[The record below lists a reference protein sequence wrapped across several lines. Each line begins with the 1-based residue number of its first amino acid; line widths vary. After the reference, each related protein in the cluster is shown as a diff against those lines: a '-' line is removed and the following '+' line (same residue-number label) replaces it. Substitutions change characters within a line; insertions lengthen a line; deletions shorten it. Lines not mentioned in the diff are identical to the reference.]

1 MKKYIIWGVIAL
13 VALYGFMTL
22 RSLQT
27 QANTVENSWAQV
39 ENQFQRRYDLIPNLV
54 ETVKGYAAHEKGVL
68 TEVTEARA
76 RVGEVQINAKDLT
89 PQMMEQYMKAQGDLT
104 QALSRLLM
112 VRESYPDLKA
122 NESFLKLQD
131 ELAGTENRIAVE
143 RKRFNDTVKVMNN
156 MVTVF
161 PSSVVASLFGF
172 EKLPYFQIDEGA
184 AAAPKVSF

>member
-1 MKKYIIWGVIAL
+1 
-13 VALYGFMTL
+13 
-22 RSLQT
+22 
-27 QANTVENSWAQV
+27 
-39 ENQFQRRYDLIPNLV
+39 
-54 ETVKGYAAHEKGVL
+54 
-68 TEVTEARA
+68 
-76 RVGEVQINAKDLT
+76 
-89 PQMMEQYMKAQGDLT
+89 MKAQGDLT